1 MMSDNL
7 RGILAVLTAS
17 TAYVLHDSMAKLLT
31 VELPSSEII
40 LVRGVIG
47 TAMLIIGVFAL
58 RATRPLAILFEP
70 MMMVRLL
77 GTGGA
82 TVFIILAL
90 RYLPL
95 PTVTTVL
102 QATPLIVTA
111 GAALL
116 YGDAVGWRRWAAVCT
131 GFLGVVLIVKP
142 GGGFGDAAWLVL
154 LALAVHDH
162 ARPLHAWPAEDH
174 SIDLRCGSGL
184 RRLHADGLVHR
195 AVRHRVGDA
204 VTVCLDTDGGVGGLH
219 LRCDHLHDGR
229 LRTGEIAV
237 VAPFRYVPV
246 PLALLLGFWLWS
258 DVPDAIAW
266 LGIALVLGAGL
277 VHAASRAREL
287 EAGRSAG
294 RGGVGS
300 AAAPRCIRPRRTSR
314 PAPTATSGR
323 N

>member
-1 MMSDNL
+1 MSDNL

-31 VELPSSEII
+31 EELPSSEII
-40 LVRGVIG
+40 LVRGAIG
-47 TAMLIIGVFAL
+47 TAMLFAGVFLL
-58 RATRPLAILFEP
+58 RATRPLSVLLEP

-111 GAALL
+111 GAALM

-142 GGGFGDAAWLVL
+142 GGGFGDAGFLVL
-154 LALAVHDH
+154 LALLCTTTRDLSTRGLPKHIPSIYVAAAGSVVSTVSGFLILPYDT
-162 ARPLHAWPAEDH
+162 AWVMPSPFAWMLMVV
-174 SIDLRCGSGL
+174 SAAFIFV
-184 RRLHADGLVHR
+184 ATTFMT
-195 AVRHRVGDA
+195 VG
-204 VTVCLDTDGGVGGLH
+204 
-219 LRCDHLHDGR
+219 

-246 PLALLLGFWLWS
+246 PLALLLGFWLWG
-258 DVPDAIAW
+258 DVPDAVAW
-266 LGIALVLGAGL
+266 LGITLVLGAGL
-277 VHAASRAREL
+277 YTLHRERASLRRA
-287 EAGRSAG
+287 
-294 RGGVGS
+294 VP
-300 AAAPRCIRPRRTSR
+300 AAAE
-314 PAPTATSGR
+314 
-323 N
+323 